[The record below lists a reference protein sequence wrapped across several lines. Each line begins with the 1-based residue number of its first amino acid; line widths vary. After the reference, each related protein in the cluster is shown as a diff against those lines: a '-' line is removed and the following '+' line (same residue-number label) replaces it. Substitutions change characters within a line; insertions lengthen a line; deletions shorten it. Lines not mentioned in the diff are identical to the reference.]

1 MNRNL
6 ETLDTLERERERERE
21 REGILKTG
29 AKEEVESTK
38 M

>member
-6 ETLDTLERERERERE
+6 ETLDTLERE